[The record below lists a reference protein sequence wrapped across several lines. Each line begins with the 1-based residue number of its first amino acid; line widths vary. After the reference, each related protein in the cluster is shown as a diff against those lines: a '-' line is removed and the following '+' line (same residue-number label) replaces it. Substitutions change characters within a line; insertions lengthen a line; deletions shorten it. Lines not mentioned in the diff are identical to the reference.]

1 MSRSAARPTLAAW
14 PAFVLVTVVLLVQ
27 GCEGPDKGED
37 PTAPRAQLATGVTRT
52 LTLKG
57 RGTGSGYITATATEL
72 PDLVCNITAGSFLP
86 ENCMANY
93 PDQTVVTLTATP
105 LAGSKFNTWAGAC
118 TTQVP
123 TCTVTMSV
131 ARTVT
136 AGFGGSSVQTY
147 ALDIAG
153 SGTGSGTVAVQPP
166 APQAAVLCT
175 ITLGTA
181 AATGCDPTFP
191 SGTVLTV
198 SAQATVGTFDQW
210 GGACAA
216 AGAGTC
222 TLTISATTAISAS
235 FTASDKPEASV
246 GSWAPAGS
254 TPVIAVHLSH
264 LMDGKFLMT
273 GHLYEP
279 NLWDPESGLFTV
291 KHDNTCNRPDCD
303 TWCGG
308 HTFLAD
314 GRLIWAGGHSDLLG
328 GVTGVKYAGIFD
340 GNWQPIS
347 WMAYAR
353 WYPTLVT
360 LPDGDVVAVS
370 GNINPS
376 TRAKIPE
383 RYNVATNT
391 WVALTGASSD
401 TWLYPRMFVEPKN
414 GWIFHAGEQASKYL
428 DPSGFGAW
436 IRTGIANPNRTVL
449 DRSYGSAVMLD
460 TKVLYVGGGG
470 ETCPTLPQNTAEI
483 IDLADASPRW
493 TATASMTFRR
503 RQMNAT
509 ILPDGTVLAIGGT
522 AACGASDESGS
533 VYAAELYT
541 PASGGV
547 PASWKVM
554 SNMTTLRVYHG
565 TSALMQDGRVLVSG
579 SGDGGSGTQEFNYE
593 IFSPPYLFKGARPTY
608 TLPDGTTTL
617 HYGAPF
623 VINTPDAAAITKV
636 TIIRLAS
643 TTHAFDAGQR
653 LNTLSFT
660 KAADGLSL
668 TVTPPAAG
676 KLAPPGPY
684 MLFIIGANGV
694 PSVGQTLLLQ

>member
-1 MSRSAARPTLAAW
+1 MSHPPARRWLAAW
-14 PAFVLVTVVLLVQ
+14 PAVLLVTGVLLAL
-27 GCEGPDKGED
+27 GCEGAEKGED
-37 PTAPRAQLATGVTRT
+37 ATAPQLATSGTTRT

-57 RGTGSGYITATATEL
+57 RGTGSGTITATAVEQAE
-72 PDLVCNITAGSFLP
+72 LVCTITNGSFLP
-86 ENCMANY
+86 EQCMKNY
-93 PDQTVVTLTATP
+93 PDKTVVTLTATP
-105 LAGSKFNTWAGAC
+105 APGSKFNTWAGAC

-123 TCTVTMSV
+123 TCTVTMNV

-136 AGFGGSSVQTY
+136 AGFGGSSVVSYT
-147 ALDIAG
+147 LDIAG
-153 SGTGSGTVAVQPP
+153 AGTGSGTVTVQPP
-166 APQAAVLCT
+166 APASAVVCS

-181 AATGCDPTFP
+181 SATGCSPSFP
-191 SGTVLTV
+191 SGTVVTV
-198 SAQATVGTFDQW
+198 SAEATVGTFDLW

-216 AGAGTC
+216 AGTGTC
-222 TLTISATTAISAS
+222 TLTMSANSAVSAT
-235 FTASDKPEASV
+235 FTAPDKPEASV
-246 GSWAPAGS
+246 GSWDPPSS
-254 TPVIAVHLSH
+254 TPVIAVHLS
-264 LMDGKFLMT
+264 LLTTGKFLMT

-279 NLWDPESGLFTV
+279 NLFDPVSGLFTE
-291 KHDNTCNRPDCD
+291 KHDPTCNRPDCD

-314 GRLIWAGGHSDLLG
+314 GRLIWAGGHSDRLG
-328 GVTGVKYAGIFD
+328 GVTGVKFAGIFD
-340 GNWQPIS
+340 GNDWQPIP
-347 WMAYAR
+347 WMTYAR

-360 LPDGDVVAVS
+360 LPGGDVVAVS
-370 GNINPS
+370 GNIDPS

-414 GWIFHAGEQASKYL
+414 GWVFHAGEQASKYL

-470 ETCPTLPQNTAEI
+470 ETCPTLPQNTVEI
-483 IDLADASPRW
+483 IDLADATPRW
-493 TATASMTFRR
+493 TATASMSFRR

-509 ILPDGTVLAIGGT
+509 ILPDGKVLAIGGT
-522 AACGASDESGS
+522 SACGASDETGS

-541 PASGGV
+541 PASGST

-554 SNMTTLRVYHG
+554 ANMTKLRVYHG
-565 TSALMQDGRVLVSG
+565 TSALMPDGRVLVSG
-579 SGDGGSGTQEFNYE
+579 SGDGGSGTQQFSYE
-593 IFSPPYLFKGARPTY
+593 IFSPPYLFKGARPAY
-608 TLPDGTTTL
+608 TIGSTTL
-617 HYGAPF
+617 QYGTPF
-623 VINTPDAAAITKV
+623 VVNTADANSITKV
-636 TIIRLAS
+636 TMIRLTS

-660 KAADGLSL
+660 KAADGQSL
-668 TVTPPAAG
+668 TVTPPAAA

-684 MLFIIGANGV
+684 MLFIVNSNGV